1 MKIPTSICTL
11 LIGIVLTLIS
21 FWYSQNH
28 GLLPTAAF
36 EKAVL
41 VDGLFNTFLLVE
53 GILIYI
59 TFRYRLRPGNG
70 LDGSPIHG
78 NMPLKI
84 LSTALLAI
92 IVIGISIYS
101 FEVYEVYNNIGSFNP
116 HTANGESMVT
126 VPSR

>member
-1 MKIPTSICTL
+1 MKIPSSICTL

-28 GLLPTAAF
+28 SLLPTTAF
-36 EKAVL
+36 DKDVL
-41 VDGLFNTFLLVE
+41 IDGLFNTFLLVE

-59 TFRYRLRPGNG
+59 TFRYRLRWSDG
-70 LDGSPIHG
+70 LDGSPVHG
-78 NMPLKI
+78 NMLLKI
-84 LSTALLAI
+84 LSIVIVAI
-92 IVIGISIYS
+92 IVIGISICS
-101 FEVYEVYNNIGSFNP
+101 FEVYEVYNDIGSFNP